1 MAKIPASTTHA
12 SSGAKANAVG
22 TVKSTSGEV
31 VAISASGGVCKL
43 QPGDKVFPNDI
54 IQTSEGGS
62 VQIEFAKG
70 AVADLGRND
79 SLLIS
84 DDIFSMDAALAPS
97 EGELDDIASIQ
108 ARIAA
113 GADPTQ
119 VTDASA
125 AGGEG
130 RRDHEGLS
138 FVELKQTQGGVQSGF
153 DTDGI
158 GGRIQTGFNT
168 DGSGGRSGD
177 DGAPALGG
185 SQQFATTTR
194 ALSAGFVDTGTTDAA
209 RHDGITSNPNITIGV
224 IGGVLV
230 TAVTATGPTGVV
242 SYALADGQWK
252 PVTPLA
258 DGTYTVTVTG
268 VDPAGKAMAA
278 TTTYTIDTAPPP
290 LTVDSLHANG
300 ISASA
305 APVISGTGEAGSII
319 EVNVHSAP
327 QHFQLTVGAD
337 GHWSVSPA
345 ALEDGQHELS
355 VTEYDHA
362 GNAATLSFQF
372 AVDTHAPTDGV
383 IRLDSVTSDNAINK
397 AEATADTITIT
408 GSIAGEHQST
418 DTVTLTVGGIDY
430 TASPGADGKFSV
442 DVPGSE
448 LAKAGSISATFT
460 AHDAAGNFETVSTA
474 ETFTVIT
481 ESPTVDIVVTDP
493 GTHDT
498 PTDDHVT
505 NDNTVT
511 ITATDPATT
520 PTVTVTV
527 DDVPTT
533 PVGGE
538 ITLTDG
544 THEIEVTATDGAG
557 NTATDSTTVT
567 VDTVA
572 PTVDIAVT
580 DPGTSGTS
588 TTDNVTN
595 DNTVTI
601 VAVDPT
607 TTPTVTVTVDDV
619 PTTPVGGE
627 ITLTDGT
634 HEIELTATDGAGNT
648 ATDSTTVTVD
658 TVAPTVAITNNNDG
672 TVTVTATDT
681 TTAATLQVTVDGG
694 ISQTFVGTAA
704 GTVTDVIALTDG
716 PHTITAT
723 ASDGAGNA
731 SESVVSNVV
740 INTVVPEEAPVNA
753 APSGTAT
760 AALAAGVEDKAY
772 NVSAADLLKGFSD
785 SDSDTLSVVGLAAD
799 HGTVTAN
806 PDGSF
811 TITPAADYDGPMT
824 LSYHVSDGQAA
835 ISATQSYLVTEG
847 DKPPASGDG
856 GESEDKDD
864 GAETHVAST
873 ESDGDRQA
881 AVDKSD
887 SEDNRGDGPVQ
898 ASNSEHESE
907 SSSQS
912 SGDKG
917 NSGSTG
923 GESQTRVASNEG
935 EQGGNRGGESQSANS
950 GESSHAP
957 VVHNDILT
965 GTSGHDIFALDR
977 DGGIDII
984 TNFQLAID
992 AKKADGKEHRA
1003 VAADSGDTLD
1013 IHELISG
1020 LPSDNASSLVKGGY
1034 LVFEKSSA
1042 DSKDDSMTL
1051 TLKIDVDGKGGHH
1064 EAQSAALITVHG
1076 VGSLSV
1082 SQVVDQLLNHNQI
1095 KTHDS

>member
-572 PTVDIAVT
+572 PTV
-580 DPGTSGTS
+580 
-588 TTDNVTN
+588 
-595 DNTVTI
+595 
-601 VAVDPT
+601 
-607 TTPTVTVTVDDV
+607 
-619 PTTPVGGE
+619 
-627 ITLTDGT
+627 
-634 HEIELTATDGAGNT
+634 
-648 ATDSTTVTVD
+648 
-658 TVAPTVAITNNNDG
+658 AITNNNDG